1 MDLSQYRTISINK
14 SPGFQLA
21 YPDPEQLK
29 KRWEAGQ
36 LSVFPYWGKIWAS
49 AYALC
54 LFLEK
59 QPHWI
64 RDKKLLEIA
73 AGLGLPSLF
82 ASRYASTVFCTDYQ
96 QDPLDYINESIR
108 VNAIVNITTGIL
120 DWQAIPKNLHY
131 DVLLLSDI
139 NYAPEAFPA
148 LEKMIHTFLQMQTTI
163 ILTSPQR
170 LMAKAFIE
178 KLQPYCI
185 YQEEI
190 GVAEDLG
197 ETRISLMVLQKIRT
211 V

>member
-1 MDLSQYRTISINK
+1 MDLPQYRTISINN
-14 SPGFQLA
+14 SPVFQLA
-21 YPDPEQLK
+21 YPDPEQLR

-36 LSVFPYWGKIWAS
+36 LTVFPYWGKIWAS

-64 RDKKLLEIA
+64 QDKHLLEIA

-82 ASRYASTVFCTDYQ
+82 ASRYANTVLCTDYQ
-96 QDPLDYINESIR
+96 PEPLDYINASIR
-108 VNAIVNITTGIL
+108 VNAITNITTGIQ
-120 DWQAIPKNLHY
+120 DWQNIPSNLYY

-148 LEKMIHTFLQMQTTI
+148 LEKMIYAFLQKQTTI
-163 ILTSPQR
+163 LLTSPQR
-170 LMAKAFIE
+170 LMAKSFIE
-178 KLQPYCI
+178 KIQPYCI

-190 GVAEDLG
+190 PVAEESG
-197 ETRISLMVLQKIRT
+197 ETSISLMILQKT
-211 V
+211 HKV